1 MTNYQHIVTM
11 PKKSIHALMVFLW
24 IVVSASA
31 VWGHGPEG
39 HRNASFTA
47 FEAAKKGLQLYDRLL
62 ESGKLAESWETGLT
76 DIKVFT
82 RDNNKK
88 KEIVVQF
95 VRTMGEPRSVYIF
108 FSEKGEYSGSNFTG
122 E

>member
-1 MTNYQHIVTM
+1 MKNYLDMATL
-11 PKKSIHALMVFLW
+11 PKKINGVMLLALLIVF
-24 IVVSASA
+24 SASM
-31 VWGHGPEG
+31 VWGHGPKG
-39 HRNASFTA
+39 HGNQSFTA

-95 VRTMGEPRSVYIF
+95 NRTMGEPRSVYIF
-108 FSEKGEYSGSNFTG
+108 FSEKGDYSGSNFTG

>member
-1 MTNYQHIVTM
+1 MKNDQEIEPM
-11 PKKSIHALMVFLW
+11 PKKVIRAALLALLVIL
-24 IVVSASA
+24 SASA
-31 VWGHGPEG
+31 VWSHGPKGHGD
-39 HRNASFTA
+39 ASFTA
-47 FEAAKKGLQLYDRLL
+47 VEAAKKGLQLYDRLL
-62 ESGKLAESWETGLT
+62 ENGKLAESWETGLT

-82 RDNNKK
+82 RDNDKK

-95 VRTMGEPRSVYIF
+95 NRATGEPRSVYIF